1 MWPFIFVIQKSV
13 FFLFNNGCYQKCFYE
28 DCAMNIKL
36 ILRITCINFVLSR
49 IACQFITRVIAIK
62 LLHVRT
68 LYPSTKEL
76 AIQI

>member
-1 MWPFIFVIQKSV
+1 MIVIRNAFTKTV
-13 FFLFNNGCYQKCFYE
+13 PY
-28 DCAMNIKL
+28 MNIKL

-68 LYPSTKEL
+68 LYPSTREL